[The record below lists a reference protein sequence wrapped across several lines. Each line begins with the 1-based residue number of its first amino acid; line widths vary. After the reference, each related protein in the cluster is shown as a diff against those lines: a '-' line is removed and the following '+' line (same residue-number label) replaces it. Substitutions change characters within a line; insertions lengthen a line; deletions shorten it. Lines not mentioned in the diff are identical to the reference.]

1 MSNLLLSDDRKMAYV
16 QQLKVKRGRGG
27 KGVAPGTVIAMDCS
41 DVQLTTFSIKWAG
54 KRFFLRISV
63 SLVMSSCPDYKL

>member
-1 MSNLLLSDDRKMAYV
+1 MAYV

-41 DVQLTTFSIKWAG
+41 DVTINH
-54 KRFFLRISV
+54 FFN
-63 SLVMSSCPDYKL
+63 